1 MLITQEY
8 LQERF
13 EYDSETGQLIW
24 KTHLRKARYVGKPA
38 GTKRKGYIYI
48 YLDKKQQSAHRLVW
62 MYHHGVIPDGKEIDH
77 IDGNKTNN
85 RIENLRLADRCE
97 NMWNREAKGY
107 RFKNGKYEVAI
118 RHLKKLIYLGRYDTE
133 EEARAVYTAKRN
145 ELREEFTPC

>member
-8 LQERF
+8 LKERF

-24 KTHLRKARYVGKPA
+24 RTHLRKARYVGKPA

-48 YLDKKQQSAHRLVW
+48 YLDKKQQSAHRLIW
-62 MYHHGVIPDGKEIDH
+62 IFHHGFIPENKQIDH
-77 IDGNKTNN
+77 IDGDKTNN
-85 RIENLRLADRCE
+85 RMENLRLASRCE

-107 RFKNGKYEVAI
+107 RLKNGKYEVAI

-133 EEARAVYTAKRN
+133 EEARAVYVAKRV
-145 ELREEFTPC
+145 ELRKEFAPC